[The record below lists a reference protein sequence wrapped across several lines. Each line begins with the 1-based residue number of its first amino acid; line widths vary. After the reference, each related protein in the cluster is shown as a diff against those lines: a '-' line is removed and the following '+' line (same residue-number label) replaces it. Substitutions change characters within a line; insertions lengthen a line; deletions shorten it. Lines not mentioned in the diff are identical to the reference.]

1 MTYIAPSFK
10 YFQIFPEFIGG
21 PLESDGLPSGLHWG
35 TIGCPVPP
43 DWGSVWTIGGPFA
56 RCWTPSSNTGM
67 KNLVVESAG
76 YDKAYGIYFED
87 VSRWAVKN
95 PCPVLH
101 SLGDLL
107 K

>member
-1 MTYIAPSFK
+1 MFEWVDEEMTYIAPSFK

-56 RCWTPSSNTGM
+56 RCWTPSSNTGCE
-67 KNLVVESAG
+67 LPVVEVGLDSVPPR
-76 YDKAYGIYFED
+76 
-87 VSRWAVKN
+87 VSRR
-95 PCPVLH
+95 
-101 SLGDLL
+101 
-107 K
+107 